1 MSDVTHVNVFTHQGH
16 GGNPCPIVADAFRY
30 SDADMQ
36 AVASE
41 TGHESGFVLPGPSLD
56 FDHRFRFW
64 VPNHEMEMWACHHW
78 GAVGAGQAWTPH
90 GRRGADFDAQWPS
103 DGLHLVRF

>member
-16 GGNPCPIVADAFRY
+16 GGNPCPIVADSFRY
-30 SDADMQ
+30 SETDMR

-64 VPNHEMEMWACHHW
+64 VPNHEMEMCGHATI
-78 GAVGAGQAWTPH
+78 GALWVRPSL
-90 GRRGADFDAQWPS
+90 DAS
-103 DGLHLVRF
+103 

>member
-78 GAVGAGQAWTPH
+78 GAVGAGQAWTPSWQTRC
-90 GRRGADFDAQWPS
+90 GFRRSVGQ
-103 DGLHLVRF
+103 

>member
-64 VPNHEMEMWACHHW
+64 VPNHEMEMCGHATI
-78 GAVGAGQAWTPH
+78 GALWVRPSL
-90 GRRGADFDAQWPS
+90 DAS
-103 DGLHLVRF
+103 